1 VLTAQQI
8 VSKVKTPDHIQ
19 ASTRNADRGNR
30 VMVHGNDSKGSNK
43 GQSCFLFYRNSGL
56 WRAQL

>member
-1 VLTAQQI
+1 MLTAQQI

-30 VMVHGNDSKGSNK
+30 VMVHGNDSKGSTIK
-43 GQSCFLFYRNSGL
+43 ASPVSPTELHHVT
-56 WRAQL
+56 